1 MPPTILAMVV
11 GLVMLAPASMALAHQ
26 TAVLERAAEAPP
38 GTVPVEVLEH
48 AGEPRNAPTAYRQ
61 AASAR
66 PAVSGNTRWR
76 MLVGPSGD
84 AGGGMPWG
92 PGGVAICF
100 LLALIGL
107 AAAPWRRRMV
117 ASLAVLALAVLAF
130 ESGLHSVH
138 HLGDEAGA
146 SHCSVASAS
155 TQLAGTPEEG
165 PALRLP
171 VLAASENRPVQI
183 APVADPPFR
192 CDVTRGPPTP
202 LSA

>member
-1 MPPTILAMVV
+1 MPPAILAMVV

-26 TAVLERAAEAPP
+26 TAVLERGAEAPP
-38 GTVPVEVLEH
+38 VAVPIEILDH
-48 AGEPRNAPTAYRQ
+48 AGAPRKAPTAYRRE
-61 AASAR
+61 ASAG
-66 PAVSGNTRWR
+66 PAVSGNTRGR

-84 AGGGMPWG
+84 AVGGMPWG
-92 PGGVAICF
+92 PGGVATC
-100 LLALIGL
+100 LVVALIGL
-107 AAAPWRRRMV
+107 AVAPWRRRIV

-130 ESGLHSVH
+130 ESGVHSVH

-155 TQLAGTPEEG
+155 THLAGTPEDG

-171 VLAASENRPVQI
+171 VLAASGSRPVQI
-183 APVADPPFR
+183 ARVADAPCR
-192 CDVTRGPPTP
+192 CNATRGPPTP